1 VRPPCRVDHD
11 ISLLRKLSE
20 FDSRTGLIAATGP
33 WVAGETGKRAGV
45 AILEGTRMVSKELAK
60 LWPVTGLWVRIPCL
74 PLIVHNASEA
84 YQVKQLALNH
94 QSSGFESLRGYYE

>member
-1 VRPPCRVDHD
+1 
-11 ISLLRKLSE
+11 
-20 FDSRTGLIAATGP
+20 
-33 WVAGETGKRAGV
+33 
-45 AILEGTRMVSKELAK
+45 MVSKELAK